1 MTATSSPVSEE
12 LSTDLM
18 LTNITGNTGYILE
31 YWKYGKIWVLIISKV
46 PRLLNNSIF
55 LCLCS
60 HIVTLVSFIYRWVG
74 MAPPYYGGK

>member
-1 MTATSSPVSEE
+1 MAATSSPISEE

-46 PRLLNNSIF
+46 PRLLNNSI
-55 LCLCS
+55 LSSVLMLSYCDTGELQLS
-60 HIVTLVSFIYRWVG
+60 VG
-74 MAPPYYGGK
+74 GYGAK